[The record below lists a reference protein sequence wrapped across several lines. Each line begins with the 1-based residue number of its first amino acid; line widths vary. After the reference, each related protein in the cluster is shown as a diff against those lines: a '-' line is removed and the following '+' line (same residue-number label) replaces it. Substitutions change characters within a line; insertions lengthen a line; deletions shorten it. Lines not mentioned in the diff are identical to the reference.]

1 MAVALGPEH
10 VKLLKEPH
18 IGVVATL
25 NRDGSP
31 QVTPVWIDTDGTH
44 VIFNTAEG
52 RVKPRNLR
60 RDPRVAVSVFDPGN
74 AYSRVLNV
82 QGRAVVITQS
92 GAEDHIDQL
101 SRKYTGRTPYPMH
114 DPAHPRLIIKVLPER
129 ITGR

>member
-1 MAVALGPEH
+1 MAVPLTQEH
-10 VKLLKEPH
+10 VKLLKEPL

-31 QVTPVWIDTDGTH
+31 QLTPVWIDTDGTH

-52 RVKPRNLR
+52 RVKSRNLR
-60 RDPRVAVSVFDPGN
+60 RDPRVAVSVFDPAN

-92 GAEDHIDQL
+92 GAEEHIDQL
-101 SRKYTGRTPYPMH
+101 SRKYTGSTPYPAH
-114 DPAHPRLIIKVLPER
+114 DPAHPRLIVKILPER

>member
-1 MAVALGPEH
+1 MAAALTPEH

-31 QVTPVWIDTDGTH
+31 QITPVWVDSDGTH

-60 RDPRVAVSVFDPGN
+60 RDPRVAVSVFDPAK
-74 AYSRVLNV
+74 AYTRVLNV
-82 QGRAVVITQS
+82 RGKAVVITQE
-92 GAEDHIDQL
+92 GAKEHIDQL
-101 SRKYTGRTPYPMH
+101 SQKYMGRTPYPMH
-114 DPAHPRLIIKVLPER
+114 DPAHPRLIVKILPDE

>member
-1 MAVALGPEH
+1 MAIALTPDQ

-18 IGVVATL
+18 IGVVATV

-31 QVTPVWIDTDGTH
+31 QMTPVGVDTDGTH

-52 RVKPRNLR
+52 RVKSRNLR
-60 RDPRVAVSVFDPGN
+60 RDPRVAISVFDPSN

-101 SRKYTGRTPYPMH
+101 SRKYTGRTPYPAH
-114 DPAHPRLIIKVLPER
+114 DPAHPRLIVKILPER
-129 ITGR
+129 VTGR